1 MEAGEWSLVSA
12 GMCTQS
18 SFTWTG
24 LACLVALLPIRLLC
38 LQDDDVAAAC
48 QENESIQVASS
59 QCALLI
65 LVELE
70 SINRLLV
77 TRIGPPAQIPGVK

>member
-1 MEAGEWSLVSA
+1 METGEWSLVSA
-12 GMCTQS
+12 GMRTQS

-48 QENESIQVASS
+48 QENGSIQVASS
-59 QCALLI
+59 HCALLI